1 MKKNKFGALALMLAL
16 VALMTAAC
24 GGGNKEK
31 VISLG
36 TTSSGSYTNEYFGV
50 SLQFPS
56 EWEAQ
61 DMELM
66 NQLAEAGAEL
76 IAGDDEELKK
86 GMDLSQAK
94 TVNLLMASKYPIE
107 TTTEPNP
114 SVILVGEK
122 VSLLQGVKDGKDY
135 LEASQELMNQS
146 GLPYEFQEIKE
157 QQIGG
162 KDFHVM
168 EVSINASPE
177 LSITQHYYS
186 TIIEGYAFNI
196 ITTNV
201 DDETKAQV
209 DEIIQSVSFK

>member
-1 MKKNKFGALALMLAL
+1 MNKNKFGALALMLAL
-16 VALMTAAC
+16 IAIMAAAC
-24 GGGNKEK
+24 GGGSKEK

-36 TTSSGSYTNEYFGV
+36 TTSSGSYTNDYFGV

-61 DMELM
+61 DMEM
-66 NQLAEAGAEL
+66 VNQLAEAGAEL
-76 IAGDDEELKK
+76 IAGDDEELQK

-94 TVNLLMASKYPIE
+94 TVNLLMASKYPID
-107 TTTEPNP
+107 TADQPNP

-135 LEASQELMNQS
+135 LEASQELMTQS

-157 QQIGG
+157 QQVGG

-168 EVSINASPE
+168 EVAVNVSPE
-177 LSITQHYYS
+177 LSITQNYYS
-186 TIIEGYAFNI
+186 TILEGYAFNI
-196 ITTNV
+196 ITTHV

-209 DEIIQSVSFK
+209 EDIIQSVTFK